1 MVEISIR
8 GDAVTFGIRGWSKV
22 WSLRTR
28 VTVPLASV
36 RAVRRA
42 EPGVTR
48 GWRMGWNMPGTCL
61 PGVIVAGT
69 FYRGGRRIFYDVR
82 GAGERAIVVDLNGA
96 AYDHLV
102 VDVPDREAALQRLE
116 AALRG
121 RTE

>member
-1 MVEISIR
+1 MVEISIWD
-8 GDAVTFGIRGWSKV
+8 DAVIFEPRGWGKV
-22 WSLRTR
+22 WTLRSR
-28 VTVPLASV
+28 VVVPLASV

-48 GWRMGWNMPGTCL
+48 GWRKGWNMPGTRL

-69 FYRGGRRIFYDVR
+69 FFRGGQRIFYDVR

-96 AYDHLV
+96 AYDQLV
-102 VDVPDREAALQRLE
+102 VDVPDREAALQLLE
-116 AALRG
+116 TALRD